1 MIDFSAVAAVFSV
14 YVVGVV
20 IPAPNFLAMLATV
33 GVAASCWYGGVAL
46 FLSHEA
52 VSGAYRR
59 AQEWIDRA
67 CGAVIVALGVRQAL
81 R

>member
-1 MIDFSAVAAVFSV
+1 
-14 YVVGVV
+14 
-20 IPAPNFLAMLATV
+20 MLATV
-33 GVAASCWYGGVAL
+33 GVVASCWYGGVAL

-59 AQEWIDRA
+59 AQKWIDRA
-67 CGAVIVALGVRQAL
+67 CGAVIVALGIRQAL

>member
-1 MIDFSAVAAVFSV
+1 MIDFSAVAAVFSA
-14 YVVGVV
+14 YVV
-20 IPAPNFLAMLATV
+20 
-33 GVAASCWYGGVAL
+33 GVAL
-46 FLSHEA
+46 FLSHET

-81 R
+81 RLPRGLFAFAQRGAPVNWRARKKG